1 MKRGS
6 GERGVEEA
14 ESGAEFGGGEGEGG
28 AATRKWREARR
39 TATVEKRVVKCES
52 ERK

>member
-1 MKRGS
+1 M
-6 GERGVEEA
+6 

-39 TATVEKRVVKCES
+39 TVTVE
-52 ERK
+52 